1 MLSSPPA
8 PAPPPH
14 RTPHGDEPDQTQYSL
29 DLDAL
34 NLDDEPSALDSPSV
48 QRVVDK
54 IHSDDIDG
62 PTDFT
67 VNLAKYFKGTPRKQ
81 PLPAWEER
89 EDLFDETNADFL
101 TNSSPNR
108 SPVFDRSTQSE
119 SGANDPTPRPDQ
131 GAFQD
136 PRKNIPQPTVEDYYS
151 ELTPGRPTSV
161 NLPQNSAQRR
171 SYSTSR
177 LRHSQNQRPSSP
189 PTIQSMQSPMSHF
202 DSTPNQKPH
211 SLYQELQKL
220 RALNESLQTQLDT
233 ERASHQYQRPDRSQ
247 SRGRSEDGDEWES
260 LRNELNRMREESRS
274 YQSRMQELRSDLDQS
289 KANERDAVKLA
300 EDRAKELDQMH
311 DSEDAE
317 IHNLQVQLGQARDA
331 ERQTHTSFDKVKDE
345 LKSKDSLLADVR
357 SQLKQSQNNLRET
370 ENDMQELKT
379 WNEDQHRAKTN
390 ELERV
395 QRELSDAR
403 KDLQQAKDDH
413 EEDTA
418 VNLSKVDVDDEPLIS
433 QKQAD
438 STSQS
443 QAELERQIAS
453 LQAQLDE
460 MRQAVDT
467 KEKLIADLKS
477 QIKNDLTSDNLKRQL
492 QEAHDALEAKEKAVQ
507 AAHEDADTKAADM
520 TRELAQQL
528 QQAKQR
534 LAAYEAEGNHV
545 KADALLEQL
554 EAQLQKARD
563 DLNSALQQ
571 HASDKHAWAR
581 ADSEA
586 QQSQGN
592 ANNQLKKEQE
602 ARKKAEEDVR
612 SLREELEMLQHFN
625 RIEDKSSASK
635 PDFST
640 RHLADSLRKDLQALR
655 SQLESQQKQH
665 HEEVERLRESW
676 GSPPPQSDSAT
687 LQVVRAEHQRT
698 IDLIE
703 EGMASLRTSRDTL
716 SLRNNELSATLS
728 TAQSELQTTANSLT
742 LAEADLTAKTSELE
756 SLASSSQELDQ
767 KLAATTAELADT
779 KAELSDLHALNLD
792 FDTKLSATLGKR
804 EESWRAKVKAL
815 KEEVSRQKEGIAEL
829 ESERKGMVKAL
840 MGFWGREEFGGD
852 EEYDF
857 VDGEERES
865 KGIGKEGKSQKFRYR
880 FAGR

>member
-1 MLSSPPA
+1 MAMLSSPPA

-67 VNLAKYFKGTPRKQ
+67 VNLGKYFKGTPRKQ

-108 SPVFDRSTQSE
+108 SPVFDRSTQGE
-119 SGANDPTPRPDQ
+119 SGANDPTPRPGQ
-131 GAFQD
+131 GAFED

-151 ELTPGRPTSV
+151 ELTPGHPASV
-161 NLPQNSAQRR
+161 SSPPNSAQRR

-177 LRHSQNQRPSSP
+177 LRQSQNQRPSSP
-189 PTIQSMQSPMSHF
+189 PTIESVQSPMPHF

-233 ERASHQYQRPDRSQ
+233 ERASRQYQRPDRSQ
-247 SRGRSEDGDEWES
+247 SRGRSKDGNELES

-289 KANERDAVKLA
+289 KANEKDAVKLA

-357 SQLKQSQNNLRET
+357 SQLKQSQDDLRET
-370 ENDMQELKT
+370 ENDMQDLKT
-379 WNEDQHRAKTN
+379 WNEEQHKAKTN
-390 ELERV
+390 ELEHV
-395 QRELSDAR
+395 QRELSVAR
-403 KDLQQAKDDH
+403 KEIQQAKDDH

-418 VNLSKVDVDDEPLIS
+418 VNLSKVDVDDGPLAFET
-433 QKQAD
+433 QAG
-438 STSQS
+438 
-443 QAELERQIAS
+443 LERQIAT

-460 MRQAVDT
+460 MRKAVDI
-467 KEKLIADLKS
+467 KDKLIADLKS

-492 QEAHDALEAKEKAVQ
+492 QEAQDALEAKEKAVQ

-520 TRELAQQL
+520 TRGLAQQL

-534 LAAYEAEGNHV
+534 LAAHEVEKDHI
-545 KADALLEQL
+545 KADASLEQL
-554 EAQLQKARD
+554 ETQLQKARD
-563 DLNSALQQ
+563 ELNSASQQ
-571 HASDKHAWAR
+571 HASDKNAWAR

-586 QQSQGN
+586 QQSQSN
-592 ANNQLKKEQE
+592 VNSQLKKEQE
-602 ARKKAEEDVR
+602 ARKKADEEVR
-612 SLREELEMLQHFN
+612 SLREELDMLRQFN
-625 RIEDKSSASK
+625 RIEDKSVSSVS
-635 PDFST
+635 DLST
-640 RHLADSLRKDLQALR
+640 KHLADSLRKDLQALR
-655 SQLESQQKQH
+655 SQLELQQKQH

-676 GSPPPQSDSAT
+676 FSPLPRSDSAA
-687 LQVVRAEHQRT
+687 LQAVRAEHQRT

-703 EGMASLRTSRDTL
+703 EGMASLRTSRDTH
-716 SLRNNELSATLS
+716 SLRNNELSTTLS
-728 TAQSELQTTANSLT
+728 TVQSELQTTANSLA
-742 LAEADLTAKTSELE
+742 LAEADLAAKTSELE
-756 SLASSSQELDQ
+756 TLASLSRELEQ
-767 KLAATTAELADT
+767 KLSATTTELENAKT
-779 KAELSDLHALNLD
+779 ELSDLHALNLD

-815 KEEVSRQKEGIAEL
+815 KDEVSRQKERIAEL
-829 ESERKGMVKAL
+829 ENERKGMVKAL

-857 VDGEERES
+857 VDGVDGKEAQ
-865 KGIGKEGKSQKFRYR
+865 GKEGKSQKFRYR

>member
-1 MLSSPPA
+1 MAMLSSPPA

-67 VNLAKYFKGTPRKQ
+67 VNLGKYFKGTPRKQ

-119 SGANDPTPRPDQ
+119 SGAMDPTPRLDQ
-131 GAFQD
+131 GAFED
-136 PRKNIPQPTVEDYYS
+136 LRKNIPQPTVEDYYS
-151 ELTPGRPTSV
+151 ELTPGRPVSI
-161 NLPQNSAQRR
+161 NNPQNSAQRR

-177 LRHSQNQRPSSP
+177 LRQSQNQRPSSP
-189 PTIQSMQSPMSHF
+189 PTIESMPSPMPHF

-233 ERASHQYQRPDRSQ
+233 ERASRQYQRPDRSQ
-247 SRGRSEDGDEWES
+247 SRGRSEDGNELES
-260 LRNELNRMREESRS
+260 LRNELDRMRGES
-274 YQSRMQELRSDLDQS
+274 QNHQNRMQELRSDLDQS
-289 KANERDAVKLA
+289 KANEKDALKLA

-357 SQLKQSQNNLRET
+357 SQLKQSQDNLRET
-370 ENDMQELKT
+370 ENDMQDLKT
-379 WNEDQHRAKTN
+379 WNGDQHKVKTN

-403 KDLQQAKDDH
+403 KEIQQAKDDH
-413 EEDTA
+413 EEETA

-433 QKQAD
+433 EK
-438 STSQS
+438 
-443 QAELERQIAS
+443 QAELECQIAS
-453 LQAQLDE
+453 LQAKLDE
-460 MRQAVDT
+460 MRKTVDT
-467 KEKLIADLKS
+467 KDKLIADLKS
-477 QIKNDLTSDNLKRQL
+477 QINDDLTSDNLKRQL
-492 QEAHDALEAKEKAVQ
+492 QEAQDALEAKEKAVQ

-520 TRELAQQL
+520 TRGLAQQL

-534 LAAYEAEGNHV
+534 LAAYEADRDHV
-545 KADALLEQL
+545 KSDTTLGQL

-563 DLNSALQQ
+563 ELKSALQQ
-571 HASDKHAWAR
+571 HASDKSAWAR

-592 ANNQLKKEQE
+592 VYNQLKKEQE
-602 ARKKAEEDVR
+602 ARKKADEEVR

-625 RIEDKSSASK
+625 RIEDMSASST
-635 PDFST
+635 PDLST
-640 RHLADSLRKDLQALR
+640 KHLADFLRKDLQALR

-665 HEEVERLRESW
+665 HEEIERLRESW
-676 GSPPPQSDSAT
+676 SPPSPRSDSAA
-687 LQVVRAEHQRT
+687 LQATRAEHQRT

-703 EGMASLRTSRDTL
+703 EGMASLRTSRDSL
-716 SLRNNELSATLS
+716 SLRSNELFTTLS
-728 TAQSELQTTANSLT
+728 TSQAELQTTANSLT
-742 LAEADLTAKTSELE
+742 LAEADLAAKISELE
-756 SLASSSQELDQ
+756 MLASSSQELEQ
-767 KLAATTAELADT
+767 TLAATTTELANAKT
-779 KAELSDLHALNLD
+779 ELSDLHALNLD
-792 FDTKLSATLGKR
+792 FDAKLSATLGKR

-815 KEEVSRQKEGIAEL
+815 KDEVSRQKERITGL
-829 ESERKGMVKAL
+829 ENERKGMVKAL

-852 EEYDF
+852 EGYDF
-857 VDGEERES
+857 VDDGDREG

>member
-1 MLSSPPA
+1 MAMLSSPPA

-67 VNLAKYFKGTPRKQ
+67 VNLGKYFKGTPRKQ

-119 SGANDPTPRPDQ
+119 SGAIDPTPRPDQ
-131 GAFQD
+131 GAFED

-151 ELTPGRPTSV
+151 ELTPGRPASV

-177 LRHSQNQRPSSP
+177 LRQSQNQRPSSP
-189 PTIQSMQSPMSHF
+189 PTIESMQSPMSHF

-233 ERASHQYQRPDRSQ
+233 ERASRQYQRPNRSQ
-247 SRGRSEDGDEWES
+247 SRGRSEDGNELES

-274 YQSRMQELRSDLDQS
+274 YQSRMQELRSDLGQS
-289 KANERDAVKLA
+289 KANEKDAVKLA

-345 LKSKDSLLADVR
+345 LKSKDSLLTDVR
-357 SQLKQSQNNLRET
+357 SQLKQSQDNLRET
-370 ENDMQELKT
+370 ENDMQDLKT
-379 WNEDQHRAKTN
+379 WNDDQHKAKAN

-418 VNLSKVDVDDEPLIS
+418 VNLSKVDVDDEPLTS
-433 QKQAD
+433 QK
-438 STSQS
+438 

-460 MRQAVDT
+460 IRQAVHVKD
-467 KEKLIADLKS
+467 KLIADLKS
-477 QIKNDLTSDNLKRQL
+477 QIRNDLTSDNLKRQL
-492 QEAHDALEAKEKAVQ
+492 QEAHDSLEAKEKAVQ

-520 TRELAQQL
+520 TRGLAQQL

-534 LAAYEAEGNHV
+534 LAAYEAEKDHV
-545 KADALLEQL
+545 KAVVSLEQL
-554 EAQLQKARD
+554 ETQLQKARE

-571 HASDKHAWAR
+571 HASDKNAWAR
-581 ADSEA
+581 ADGEA
-586 QQSQGN
+586 QQSQDN
-592 ANNQLKKEQE
+592 AHNQLKKEQE
-602 ARKKAEEDVR
+602 ARKKADEEVR

-625 RIEDKSSASK
+625 RIEDKSVAST
-635 PDFST
+635 PDLST
-640 RHLADSLRKDLQALR
+640 RHLADSLRQDLRALR

-676 GSPPPQSDSAT
+676 GSPLPQSDSAA
-687 LQVVRAEHQRT
+687 LQAVRAEHQRT

-728 TAQSELQTTANSLT
+728 TAQSELQTTTNSLT
-742 LAEADLTAKTSELE
+742 LAEADLAAKTSELE
-756 SLASSSQELDQ
+756 TLASSSQELEH
-767 KLAATTAELADT
+767 KITATTIELANAKT
-779 KAELSDLHALNLD
+779 ELSDLHALNLD
-792 FDTKLSATLGKR
+792 FDTKLSATIGKR

-815 KEEVSRQKEGIAEL
+815 REEVLRQKERIAEL
-829 ESERKGMVKAL
+829 ENERKGMVKAL

-857 VDGEERES
+857 VDGEVGEG